1 MGGRVGW
8 RALVP
13 AVALGLL
20 LTGCEG
26 VGVGDAPD
34 EGRASYQAWGLNEA
48 SSDLDGED
56 RTVVLN
62 GDLERDSG
70 PLFTVD
76 GRWDATGFVLDDS
89 SAEQVRALA
98 GRLPERTGDPAC
110 HRLVLVSDG
119 LVDRAVAVLAP
130 DEQPP
135 DGPVT
140 ARRLDG

>member
-1 MGGRVGW
+1 M
-8 RALVP
+8 
-13 AVALGLL
+13 
-20 LTGCEG
+20 
-26 VGVGDAPD
+26 
-34 EGRASYQAWGLNEA
+34 
-48 SSDLDGED
+48 
-56 RTVVLN
+56 
-62 GDLERDSG
+62 
-70 PLFTVD
+70 D

-110 HRLVLVSDG
+110 HRLVLVSDS
-119 LVDRAVAVLAP
+119 LVDRAVAVLTP